1 MSYEEPKTVETV
13 IRAALKSK
21 RDDFRL
27 RLAEHF
33 RKEGFPA
40 LSVGKEPVRPDRPS
54 VVVFEDPKY
63 AVVYLFTGACMN
75 DAEFEAFRT
84 EARAFAWQHDAAA
97 YFVRLDDGV
106 ILKETD

>member
-1 MSYEEPKTVETV
+1 MYLEEPKTVESV
-13 IRAALKSK
+13 LRAALRAKA
-21 RDDFRL
+21 DNFRL
-27 RLAEHF
+27 NLAEHF

-40 LSVGKEPVRPDRPS
+40 LSVGREALQPDRPA

-63 AVVYLFTGACMN
+63 AVVYLFTEAFMN
-75 DAEFEAFRT
+75 DAEFEAFRA
-84 EARAFAWQHDAAA
+84 EARAFAWSHDAAA